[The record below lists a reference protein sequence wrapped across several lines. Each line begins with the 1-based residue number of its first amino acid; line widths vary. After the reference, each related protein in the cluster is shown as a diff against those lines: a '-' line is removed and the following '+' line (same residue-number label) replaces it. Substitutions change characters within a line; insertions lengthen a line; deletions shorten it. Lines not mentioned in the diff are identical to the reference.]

1 MVQPLSYIHSH
12 PLLPSFTTFKK
23 LAFCL
28 NVKGGTGEREN
39 SHRLQPHSPVDE
51 WLLMCGEHSW
61 LSWPLWGK
69 VKTVVFL
76 RQLQFLKDYLFIMLS
91 IYNSFRKLF
100 QNGQCY
106 INKPWYSMLHRHI
119 DTHVCMC
126 MVFTGMHSDIWREW
140 IHAISV
146 IWSTSYYCTFQT
158 AFWSILIPLYVET
171 LKGLN
176 VGLHK
181 VK

>member
-1 MVQPLSYIHSH
+1 MLKEGQE
-12 PLLPSFTTFKK
+12 
-23 LAFCL
+23 
-28 NVKGGTGEREN
+28 KGEN
-39 SHRLQPHSPVDE
+39 SHRLRPHSPVDE

-76 RQLQFLKDYLFIMLS
+76 RQLQFLKDYLFIVLS

-100 QNGQCY
+100 GNGQFY
-106 INKPWYSMLHRHI
+106 INKPWYSMLRRHT
-119 DTHVCMC
+119 DTHVCMY
-126 MVFTGMHSDIWREW
+126 MVFTGMQSDIWKEW
-140 IHAISV
+140 IHGIGI
-146 IWSTSYYCTFQT
+146 IWSTSYYRTSRT
-158 AFWSILIPLYVET
+158 VFWSILIPWYVET
-171 LKGLN
+171 WRGLN